1 MGDEKKREG
10 AGMSRRTFALGVG
23 GAGVLLAMGGLK
35 LVPAEAQVRP
45 PGGQDENRLV
55 ASCIR
60 CERCVEACPR
70 GALRPAH
77 IEDGIVSVR
86 TPTTNFN
93 DSWCDFCADENDG
106 VPLCVAACPTE
117 ALALPADAT
126 AETTIIGKAV
136 LIREWCLAWT
146 RTTAAASA
154 TTRAL
159 TRPSSWTRTVAPS
172 SCPTTATAAVP
183 ARACACPRKRAPTP
197 PAPPRAPS
205 SSSPRARPK
214 ESS

>member
-45 PGGQDENRLV
+45 PGGQDESRLV

-93 DSWCDFCADENDG
+93 DGWCDFCADENDG

-136 LIREWCLAWT
+136 LIREWCLAWDKNNGC
-146 RTTAAASA
+146 RFCYDAC
-154 TTRAL
+154 
-159 TRPSSWTRTVAPS
+159 PY
-172 SCPTTATAAVP
+172 PTTATGAVP
-183 ARACACPRKRAPTP
+183 AKACACPRKRAPTP

-205 SSSPRARPK
+205 SSFPRARPK

>member
-45 PGGQDENRLV
+45 PGGQDESRLV

-93 DSWCDFCADENDG
+93 DGWCDFCADENDG

-117 ALALPADAT
+117 ALALPAGAT
-126 AETTIIGKAV
+126 AENTLLGLAV
-136 LIREWCLAWT
+136 IDEAQCLAFRDT
-146 RTTAAASA
+146 GCRY
-154 TTRAL
+154 
-159 TRPSSWTRTVAPS
+159 
-172 SCPTTATAAVP
+172 CYD
-183 ARACACPRKRAPTP
+183 ACPYEAIELTGEGAKIDGFLGVIAPYGILEM
-197 PAPPRAPS
+197 
-205 SSSPRARPK
+205 ARTGLTALHRGAACIK
-214 ESS
+214 DGSEEV

>member
-45 PGGQDENRLV
+45 PGGQDESRLV

-93 DSWCDFCADENDG
+93 DGWCDFCADENDG

-117 ALALPADAT
+117 ALALPPTRPPKPPSSARPCSFAN
-126 AETTIIGKAV
+126 G
-136 LIREWCLAWT
+136 AWPGT
-146 RTTAAASA
+146 RTTAAGSA
-154 TTRAL
+154 TTRAP
-159 TRPSSWTRTVAPS
+159 TRPSSWTRTCARS
-172 SCPTTATAAVP
+172 SYPTTATGAVP
-183 ARACACPRKRAPTP
+183 AKACACPRKRAPTP

-205 SSSPRARPK
+205 SSFPRARPK

>member
-93 DSWCDFCADENDG
+93 DGWCDFCADENDG

-136 LIREWCLAWT
+136 LIREWCLAWDKNL
-146 RTTAAASA
+146 S
-154 TTRAL
+154 L
-159 TRPSSWTRTVAPS
+159 IHI
-172 SCPTTATAAVP
+172 
-183 ARACACPRKRAPTP
+183 
-197 PAPPRAPS
+197 
-205 SSSPRARPK
+205 
-214 ESS
+214 